1 MDKKEKQ
8 YEENLSKPVDIH
20 GSCQTEE
27 STSIGAD
34 SGTDTGS
41 DSDKPNLD
49 SYEDK
54 SEAFGIAAGEADL
67 TDSPASSPTENS
79 DFDAAPCEA
88 YSASNSADDDS
99 DFDAT
104 PQTHDRQTLM
114 AEGAAAGVTP
124 SDGIELLVQMAKL
137 GEIDAK
143 AVDIIDVTDKFLKAI
158 AAAPKESL
166 RQGGRI
172 LFHACVLLRMKAE
185 SLLSEE
191 IEEDP
196 IGDDFM
202 DFDEDGMPI
211 DFDPNAPREPRQITI
226 ADLEKALV
234 RKSQRR
240 KVRKRQVTL
249 EELIEALREAEKIEK
264 SRADKKPKERISMA
278 GYMQVNDVA
287 DILDLAHDEDIE
299 STIDRVEQILAEI
312 LKIGEK
318 LELFSLVTLL
328 EQNSD
333 WVDAF
338 LASLFLSNA
347 GKIDLEQEEFYG
359 PLYLTLCKQ
368 KAVSDTVVS
377 S

>member
-1 MDKKEKQ
+1 
-8 YEENLSKPVDIH
+8 
-20 GSCQTEE
+20 
-27 STSIGAD
+27 
-34 SGTDTGS
+34 
-41 DSDKPNLD
+41 
-49 SYEDK
+49 
-54 SEAFGIAAGEADL
+54 
-67 TDSPASSPTENS
+67 
-79 DFDAAPCEA
+79 
-88 YSASNSADDDS
+88 
-99 DFDAT
+99 
-104 PQTHDRQTLM
+104 
-114 AEGAAAGVTP
+114 
-124 SDGIELLVQMAKL
+124 
-137 GEIDAK
+137 
-143 AVDIIDVTDKFLKAI
+143 
-158 AAAPKESL
+158 
-166 RQGGRI
+166 
-172 LFHACVLLRMKAE
+172 
-185 SLLSEE
+185 
-191 IEEDP
+191 
-196 IGDDFM
+196 
-202 DFDEDGMPI
+202 
-211 DFDPNAPREPRQITI
+211 NAPREPRQITI